1 MDSYYTFQFICRLVF
16 TITVR
21 NGGYLKYINRE
32 NNIVYRVSLK
42 GKTTTRS
49 YTIQWDYIEPYYTC
63 LQQYG
68 TSCDVPP
75 LDLKDVT
82 DEVS

>member
-1 MDSYYTFQFICRLVF
+1 M
-16 TITVR
+16 
-21 NGGYLKYINRE
+21 
-32 NNIVYRVSLK
+32 YRVSLK

-82 DEVS
+82 DEVSWKLDN

>member
-1 MDSYYTFQFICRLVF
+1 
-16 TITVR
+16 
-21 NGGYLKYINRE
+21 
-32 NNIVYRVSLK
+32 VYRVSLK
-42 GKTTTRS
+42 GKTTIRS

-82 DEVS
+82 VKTHEQSIPWQCKVYHKLIGSCHSLGCVVYMIRFL

>member
-1 MDSYYTFQFICRLVF
+1 VF

-21 NGGYLKYINRE
+21 NGGYLRYINRE

-42 GKTTTRS
+42 GKTTIRS
-49 YTIQWDYIEPYYTC
+49 YTIQWDYIEPYYAC

-68 TSCDVPP
+68 TSCDVSP

>member
-1 MDSYYTFQFICRLVF
+1 VF

-21 NGGYLKYINRE
+21 NGGYLKYINRVTD
-32 NNIVYRVSLK
+32 NVLRVPLK
-42 GKTTTRS
+42 GKTTIRS

-68 TSCDVPP
+68 TSCDVSP